1 MNRNKVFTQVLIRVL
16 VVLLAAPLGVF
27 AQTNEQ
33 NQNQTYSKAELDQM
47 LAPIALYPDSLL
59 AQILVAATYP
69 GQVVEADRWVKEN
82 KGLSGDQL
90 NAALDKMD
98 WDLSVKAL
106 VPFPQVLAMMDKDLD
121 WTTKLGEAFLAQQK
135 DVMASIQGMRAK
147 AYAKGNL
154 RTTEQQKVVVAGQD
168 IEIQPAN
175 PEVVY
180 VPYYDPM
187 EVYGDWWWPGYPP
200 YAFFPFWGPFLAWG
214 PFGFG
219 IGIGVG
225 PFWNSGWGSWNW
237 GGGYSNVNVNRNANI
252 NDPHANFSRGNFRTE
267 NFHQFA
273 SRRGAGTGRTAGA
286 FGAGRTGANGRPSVT
301 SVQRSLSQGRAAS
314 SRGSFAHNGVSHA
327 GNVAHGS
334 FAHNGASRGTA
345 NVAHGNSF
353 TRGRTVSHGTANVA
367 HGNSFGHGRSF
378 ANSGGFG
385 GFRGGSFAHSG
396 GFGGFHGG
404 GAHFGGGGGHFGG
417 GGGHVGGGRR

>member
-1 MNRNKVFTQVLIRVL
+1 MNRNKVFTQALIVVL
-16 VVLLAAPLGVF
+16 VMLLAAPLGVF
-27 AQTNEQ
+27 AQANEETH
-33 NQNQTYSKAELDQM
+33 NQTYSKAELDQM

-106 VPFPQVLAMMDKDLD
+106 APYPQILAMMDKDLD
-121 WTTKLGEAFLAQQK
+121 WTTKLGEAFLDQQSE
-135 DVMASIQGMRAK
+135 VMARIQGMRAK

-154 RTTEQQKVVVAGQD
+154 KTTEQQKVVVEGQD
-168 IEIQPAN
+168 IEIQPTN

-180 VPYYDPM
+180 VPYYDPSS
-187 EVYGDWWWPGYPP
+187 VYGDWWWPGYPP
-200 YAFFPFWGPFLAWG
+200 YAYFPFWGPFLAWG

-219 IGIGVG
+219 LGIGVG
-225 PFWNSGWGSWNW
+225 PFWNVGWGSWNW
-237 GGGYSNVNVNRNANI
+237 GGGYCNVNTNRNANI
-252 NDPHANFSRGNFRTE
+252 NDPHGHFSRGNFRTE

-286 FGAGRTGANGRPSVT
+286 FGAGRTGANGRPSVA
-301 SVQRSLSQGRAAS
+301 SVQRELGRNHAGS
-314 SRGSFAHNGVSHA
+314 SRGSTSRGTANMAHGNGFARGGTASHGA
-327 GNVAHGS
+327 ANVAHGS
-334 FAHNGASRGTA
+334 
-345 NVAHGNSF
+345 
-353 TRGRTVSHGTANVA
+353 
-367 HGNSFGHGRSF
+367 SFGHGRSF
-378 ANSGGFG
+378 AHGGSLGGFHG
-385 GFRGGSFAHSG
+385 GGSFAHSGGLGGFHGG

-404 GAHFGGGGGHFGG
+404 GFGGFHGGGGHFG